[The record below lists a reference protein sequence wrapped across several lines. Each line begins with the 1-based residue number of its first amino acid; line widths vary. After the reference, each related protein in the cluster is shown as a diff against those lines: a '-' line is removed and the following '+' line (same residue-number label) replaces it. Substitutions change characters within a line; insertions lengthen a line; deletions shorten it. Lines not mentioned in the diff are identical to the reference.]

1 MDWTGEPR
9 LRLTNCRAGTTKC
22 RARIY
27 FFWGV
32 RHTLTIGYNDGHHV
46 HGDEQAMKI
55 GDSLGSYRVLAKL
68 GEGGMGEV
76 YRAHDSKLQRDVALK
91 VLPPEIA
98 DDRERRGYLL
108 REARAAAALN
118 HPNICTIYEVGEAGT
133 RVFIAM
139 EVIDGQTLTERLA
152 HGALPLD
159 QIIRYGVQLTDAV
172 AHAHD
177 RGVVHRDLKSANVL
191 ITSDDRVKVL
201 DFGLARRLSGQ
212 QLGENTTQSQHF
224 VSSPGAVVGTLPY
237 MSPEQLR
244 GQPADLRTDIWACG
258 VVLYEM
264 AAGKRPF
271 AAQSPIELSS
281 AILRDSPPPLSLPAP
296 EGLRAIVSRCL
307 DKEPARRYQR
317 ASELRAAI
325 DMLSTRTAP
334 IAASSRYQAPS
345 RRAIIAAALAAA
357 VLLATGAVW
366 WVASIVPS
374 RAPGDGAEQIQ
385 SIAVLPLDNLSGNP
399 NEEYFVAGIQEG
411 LITDLARIGLQKVI
425 AKPSADAF
433 KGTNTPLGDIGRELG
448 VAGLIT
454 GSVMRTGTRVQVNV
468 QLVRA
473 ASGTVLW
480 ANRFEENAG
489 DVLTLQNRLVAAVA
503 TEIRQSLTREQRL
516 WLAAARPVN
525 PAAHDAYLKG
535 RSLMAAF
542 VNSAMSQAALDTAIA
557 ELERAIELDP
567 AYAPPYALLSNAHL
581 NASQSS
587 LQPPAVVMPKARTAA
602 IKAVA
607 LDDTLADAHAA
618 LADVELWYG
627 WNWSAA
633 EHQIRRALELS
644 PDSTSALRASQNYLT
659 LVGGRYDEAA
669 RASQRILDLD
679 PLNPFSRLQSV
690 WVTFFSRRH
699 DESIARAKTLRE
711 LYPENILVPY
721 FLAANYAVQRREAET
736 MSECERLIVQLQSS
750 YVMRLLGQCVWAEA
764 VVGRTRDARRVL
776 ERLERP
782 PPGIW
787 LDPVVLAQAYPASA
801 KSTVLSSGCGRAWIS
816 DRRP

>member
-1 MDWTGEPR
+1 
-9 LRLTNCRAGTTKC
+9 
-22 RARIY
+22 
-27 FFWGV
+27 
-32 RHTLTIGYNDGHHV
+32 
-46 HGDEQAMKI
+46 MKI

-91 VLPPEIA
+91 VLPPDIA
-98 DDRERRGYLL
+98 DDRERRAHLL

-152 HGALPLD
+152 YGALALD
-159 QIIRYGVQLTDAV
+159 QIIRYGVQLADAV

-201 DFGLARRLSGQ
+201 DFGLARRLAGQ

-244 GQPADLRTDIWACG
+244 GQPADTRTDIWACG

-271 AAQSPIELSS
+271 AAHSPIELSS
-281 AILRDSPPPLSLPAP
+281 AILRDPPPPLSLTAP

-317 ASELRAAI
+317 ASELRVAI
-325 DMLSTRTAP
+325 EMLSTRTAT
-334 IAASSRYQAPS
+334 IAAPLRQTPS
-345 RRAIIAAALAAA
+345 RRSLIAAAIAAI

-366 WVASIVPS
+366 WVGSIAQS
-374 RAPGDGAEQIQ
+374 RALGDGAGQIQ
-385 SIAVLPLDNLSGNP
+385 SIAVLPLENLSGNP
-399 NEEYFVAGIQEG
+399 SEEYFVAGIQEG

-425 AKPSADAF
+425 AKPSADVF
-433 KGTNTPLGDIGRELG
+433 TGSNKPLRDIGRELG
-448 VAGLIT
+448 VSGLIT

-473 ASGTVLW
+473 ASGAVLW
-480 ANRFEENAG
+480 ANRFEESAG

-503 TEIRQSLTREQRL
+503 GEIRQTLTSEQRL
-516 WLAAARPVN
+516 WLAAARRVN

-542 VNSAMSQAALDTAIA
+542 VNSAMSQTALDAAIA

-587 LQPPAVVMPKARTAA
+587 LQPPTVVMPKARTAA

-633 EHQIRRALELS
+633 EQEIRRALELS

-679 PLNPFSRLQSV
+679 PLNPFSRIQSV

-711 LYPENILVPY
+711 LYPANLLVPY

-736 MSECERLIVQLQSS
+736 MSECGRLMEQLQSS
-750 YVMRLLGQCVWAEA
+750 YVLRLLGQCVWAEA
-764 VVGRTRDARRVL
+764 AVGRRSDARQL
-776 ERLERP
+776 LQRLERP
-782 PPGIW
+782 PADIW
-787 LDPVVLAQAYPASA
+787 LDPVVLAQAYSGLGEIDRVIEWLRKGMDQRSPTMIYLKAGPHFDPA
-801 KSTVLSSGCGRAWIS
+801 RQ
-816 DRRP
+816 DRRFQQFMRDLNFPVP